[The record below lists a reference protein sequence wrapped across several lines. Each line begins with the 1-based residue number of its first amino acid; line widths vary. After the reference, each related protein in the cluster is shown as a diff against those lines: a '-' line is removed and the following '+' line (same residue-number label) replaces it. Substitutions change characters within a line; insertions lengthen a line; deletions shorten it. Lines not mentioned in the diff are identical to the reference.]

1 MKYLLNFIITLSA
14 TLACAQNTIDL
25 NIHARVDTTN
35 KEVMEVVQ
43 LWKNYLSSSP
53 DKIYDNPYWN
63 EEEKAKYTDFDFTR
77 SALYALPAEQ
87 LLNYYKPTLLSVEK
101 DDVHYVLR
109 TIFNAEGL
117 QGQYKK
123 SNPWC
128 ITRVYAV
135 NENGQWRLKNA
146 LPMITANW
154 QQKTVGKITFIYPAD
169 HDFNLELALDA
180 TAFCDEVAK
189 KFQFNDWQ
197 PFDYYIAKNGDEL
210 GELLGFDFF
219 FSGYTTGKGMV
230 ESRILLSGIDSEWY
244 PHEFIHILVENKP
257 RHRLIDEGFA
267 TWLGGTAGK
276 TFDEGAYFLAEQLVE
291 NKSITIYDILNNW
304 GREYAAF
311 YTTGA
316 IICNLVYEKGGVAAI
331 KKLLNTAPDDE
342 ALFQTVCELLDVKRN
357 DLNQFLRKETL
368 KYLNPNHQ

>member
-1 MKYLLNFIITLSA
+1 MKYLLVNITILLSA
-14 TLACAQNTIDL
+14 TFAYAQNATVDL
-25 NIHARVDTTN
+25 TLHSRVDTTN

-77 SALYALPAEQ
+77 AALYALPAEQ

-101 DDVHYVLR
+101 DDVNYVLR

-117 QGQYKK
+117 NGQYKK

-135 NENGQWRLKNA
+135 KENGQWRLKNA

-154 QQKTVGKITFIYPAD
+154 QRKTVGKITFIYPSE
-169 HDFNLELALDA
+169 HNFNLEQALDA
-180 TAFCDEVAK
+180 AAFCDEVTK
-189 KFQFNDWQ
+189 KFQLNDWQ
-197 PFDYYIAKNGDEL
+197 PFDYYITKNGDEL

-219 FSGYTTGKGMV
+219 FTGYTTGKAMV

-244 PHEFIHILVENKP
+244 PHEFVHMMVEDKS

-267 TWLGGTAGK
+267 TWLGGATGK
-276 TFDEGAYFLAEQLVE
+276 TFEENAAMLAEQLNANE
-291 NKSITIYDILNNW
+291 KIGFCDILSHW
-304 GREYAAF
+304 GREFAAF

-316 IICNLVYEKGGVAAI
+316 IICKIVYEKGGIEAI
-331 KKLLNTAPDDE
+331 KQLLNTPDDDE
-342 ALFQTVCELLDVKRN
+342 VLIRTVCEIMDINRN
-357 DLNQFLRKETL
+357 EFDSFIRREVLECKE
-368 KYLNPNHQ
+368 H